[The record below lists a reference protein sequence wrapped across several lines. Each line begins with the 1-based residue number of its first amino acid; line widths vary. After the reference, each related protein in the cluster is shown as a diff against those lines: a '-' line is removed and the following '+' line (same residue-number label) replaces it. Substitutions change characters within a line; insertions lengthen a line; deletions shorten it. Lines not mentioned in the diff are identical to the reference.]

1 MTFRLKSRVCALV
14 LLVPLGFG
22 TAARAQEACTSYVVQ
37 DGDTLGEISMTAYG
51 RLDYQTLFNANSEA
65 LRGNATLVAG
75 SELRIPCEDGR
86 LTAAEV
92 IAPIEEVAAA
102 APAADASEGGYRPKI
117 RFATGGDW
125 YPFADEGLTGGGFL
139 IRLVSTAMNRAG
151 NDHPFTI
158 DWVDDWDSHLTT
170 LLPNDAFDI
179 SIAWYQIDCTAL
191 DQVSE
196 MTRDLCLNYIFSESL
211 YDAVF
216 GFFAQKDSPYAGAKT
231 FADLKGARFCRPEG
245 YSFQDLDAEGLME
258 PEITLSVPPLSNICF
273 EGLVDGTYDVASIES
288 QAAAVVIQELG
299 LGEQIVENPRLTS
312 IQAIAAMGYK
322 SNPRAL
328 EYMTYLNRGIAEMRD
343 TGEWNTIVSSSLKEA
358 SDKLAAG
365 AP

>member
-1 MTFRLKSRVCALV
+1 MTFPLNFRVCTLAV
-14 LLVPLGFG
+14 LVPLVLG
-22 TAARAQEACTSYVVQ
+22 AAAQAQEACTTYTVQ
-37 DGDTLGEISMTAYG
+37 NGDTLGEISMTAYG

-65 LRGNATLVAG
+65 LRGNAALVAG
-75 SELRIPCEDGR
+75 TKLLIPCEDGR

-92 IAPIEEVAAA
+92 VAPIEEVAAA
-102 APAADASEGGYRPKI
+102 PAAAAVSGKYRPKI

-139 IRLVSTAMNRAG
+139 IRLVSTAMSRGG
-151 NDHPFTI
+151 NDYPFKI

-179 SIAWYQIDCTAL
+179 SVAWYQIDCTNL

-216 GFFAQKDSPYAGAKT
+216 GFFAQKDSPFAGAKT

-258 PEITLSVPPLSNICF
+258 PVITLSVPALSNECF

-299 LGEQIVENPRLTS
+299 LGDQIVENPRITS
-312 IQAIAAMGYK
+312 IQAIAAMAYK
-322 SNPRAL
+322 TNPRAL

-365 AP
+365 GP

>member
-1 MTFRLKSRVCALV
+1 MTFGLKSRVCALV

-22 TAARAQEACTSYVVQ
+22 AAARAQEACTTYVVQ

-75 SELRIPCEDGR
+75 TELRIPCEDGR

-92 IAPIEEVAAA
+92 IAPIEEVAPIEEGAAA
-102 APAADASEGGYRPKI
+102 APAVGADQGKYRAKI

-139 IRLVSTAMNRAG
+139 IRLGSTAMNRAS
-151 NDHPFTI
+151 NDYPFKI

-196 MTRDLCLNYIFSESL
+196 MTRDLCLNYFFFEF
-211 YDAVF
+211 AV
-216 GFFAQKDSPYAGAKT
+216 
-231 FADLKGARFCRPEG
+231 
-245 YSFQDLDAEGLME
+245 
-258 PEITLSVPPLSNICF
+258 
-273 EGLVDGTYDVASIES
+273 
-288 QAAAVVIQELG
+288 
-299 LGEQIVENPRLTS
+299 
-312 IQAIAAMGYK
+312 
-322 SNPRAL
+322 
-328 EYMTYLNRGIAEMRD
+328 
-343 TGEWNTIVSSSLKEA
+343 
-358 SDKLAAG
+358 
-365 AP
+365 